1 MRRLL
6 SLRISLS
13 WTPELKLRLSNDV
26 ETNPGPR
33 SPSKSPR
40 KVSKEVKG
48 PKEGK
53 GAAKVRRS
61 KSSVRDSGL
70 RDGSH
75 KILAN
80 FNQVYTFFREYL

>member
-1 MRRLL
+1 MQRLL

-13 WTPELKLRLSNDV
+13 WTPDLRLRLSNDV

-40 KVSKEVKG
+40 KGGKEAKG
-48 PKEGK
+48 PKEAK

-75 KILAN
+75 KII
-80 FNQVYTFFREYL
+80 

>member
-13 WTPELKLRLSNDV
+13 WTPELRLRLSNDV

-33 SPSKSPR
+33 SPSKSPK
-40 KVSKEVKG
+40 KVAKELKG
-48 PKEGK
+48 PKEAR

-70 RDGSH
+70 RDGSTE
-75 KILAN
+75 I
-80 FNQVYTFFREYL
+80 

>member
-13 WTPELKLRLSNDV
+13 WTPELRLRLSNDV

-40 KVSKEVKG
+40 KGAKELKG
-48 PKEGK
+48 PKDKEVK

-70 RDGSH
+70 RDGSPE
-75 KILAN
+75 I
-80 FNQVYTFFREYL
+80 